1 MNCFIDGVRSL
12 IDAHNDKLNELAKKS
27 TVGMSSEEIA
37 QAIEDGGCEIAAN
50 LRRLKIN
57 VDYLLEK
64 QKDYGKGDKIQRF

>member
-1 MNCFIDGVRSL
+1 MNCFFDGVRSL
-12 IDAHNDKLNELAKKS
+12 IDAHNDKLNELAKKL

-37 QAIEDGGCEIAAN
+37 HAIEDGGREIAAN

-64 QKDYGKGDKIQRF
+64 